1 MHKKALLPREVTQ
14 HRFPLNSMKSH
25 RRVTLSKRMPFGLA
39 QKSGSRDAMGLS
51 SKNRRITGVFSQTN
65 LLAQVYLV
73 PKWQT
78 RKDYDVAR
86 LNY

>member
-1 MHKKALLPREVTQ
+1 
-14 HRFPLNSMKSH
+14 
-25 RRVTLSKRMPFGLA
+25 MPFGLA
-39 QKSGSRDAMGLS
+39 QKSGSRDAIGLS
-51 SKNRRITGVFSQTN
+51 SENRRITGVFSQTN